1 MTAFGINL
9 YNKRGGIKMQLSR
22 IMARSVVTLAVGTL
36 LLAGTWRAVA
46 AETKTLEGVVG
57 DTMCG
62 LKHQMGNISDKECTT
77 KCVGMGS
84 SYALIVGDTVY
95 ELNGKS
101 GDLEKLA
108 GAKAKVTG
116 SVDG

>member
-1 MTAFGINL
+1 MIVGKT
-9 YNKRGGIKMQLSR
+9 
-22 IMARSVVTLAVGTL
+22 MARALTTLAVGAMLT
-36 LLAGTWRAVA
+36 AGLWTAQA

-62 LKHQMGNISDKECTT
+62 LKHQMGNISDKECTN

-84 SYALIVGDTVY
+84 QYALIVGDTVY

-101 GDLEKLA
+101 SDLEKLA
-108 GAKAKVTG
+108 GEKAKVTG
-116 SVDG
+116 SVDAKKIKVTAVAAVK